1 MFKHLPL
8 LWANLGRKKLRTGL
22 TLASIIVAFL
32 LFGLMQTL
40 RVALTGNPDLA
51 GVDRLMTM
59 HKLAIIQPL
68 PESYLNRIRA
78 VEGVTVATS
87 FDWFGGVYQDD
98 RNQIPSFA
106 VDVATFFSV
115 YPEYSLPP
123 GQKEAWLNDRTG
135 AIVGRI
141 VAQRFGWKVGDTI
154 PLRSNIWVQK
164 DGRSNVWPMKII
176 GIYDAGNGDNQSLYF
191 HREYLDESRGGGVP
205 KGTIGWVVMRVAD
218 PANSARIARTID
230 GQFANSSTETKTAT
244 EKAFIQGFA
253 NQMGNI
259 GALLTGIA
267 GAVFFTM
274 LLVTAN
280 TMGQSIRERLN
291 EIGVM
296 KTLGYS
302 NFSVTALVLGEA
314 VLVTALGGAVGLVLA
329 ALCSK
334 AISGAVAQFFPVLGM
349 PASTYAIGAILV
361 VVLGA
366 VAAALP
372 CSQAAQLKIVDALRK
387 V

>member
-1 MFKHLPL
+1 MFKYLPL

-40 RVALTGNPDLA
+40 RVALTGSPELA
-51 GVDRLMTM
+51 GADRLMTM
-59 HKLAIIQPL
+59 HKMAIIQPL

-78 VEGVTVATS
+78 VEGVKVATS
-87 FDWFGGVYQDD
+87 MDWFGGVFRDD
-98 RNQIPSFA
+98 RNQISTFA
-106 VDVATFFSV
+106 VEVETFFSV
-115 YPEYSLPP
+115 YPEYVLPP
-123 GQKEAWLNDRTG
+123 GQKEAWFKDRTG
-135 AIVGRI
+135 TIVGKM
-141 VAQRFGWKVGDTI
+141 VAERNGWKVGDTI
-154 PLRSNIWVQK
+154 PMRSNIWVQK
-164 DGRSNVWPMKII
+164 DGGNVWPMKVI
-176 GIYDAGNGDNQSLYF
+176 GIYDAGNGDNQSVYF
-191 HREYLDESRGGGVP
+191 HREYLDESRGGGV
-205 KGTIGWVVMRVAD
+205 GQGWIGWVVLRITD
-218 PANSARIARTID
+218 PAKADSIARTID
-230 GQFANSSTETKTAT
+230 TQFANSSTETKTAT
-244 EKAFIQGFA
+244 EKAFIQSFA

-302 NFSVTALVLGEA
+302 NASVTGLVLGEA
-314 VLVTALGGAVGLVLA
+314 VLVTALGGAVGLLLA
-329 ALCSK
+329 WLFST
-334 AISGAVAQFFPVLGM
+334 AIGSAVAQFFPVLGM
-349 PASTYAIGAILV
+349 PPSTFAIGAALI
-361 VVLGA
+361 VVLGVA
-366 VAAALP
+366 AAALP
-372 CSQAAQLKIVDALRK
+372 CTQAAQLKIVDALRK